1 MIRVTTF
8 FLAILL
14 SATVLLAQTV
24 DEARKDIYHGKYKTA
39 KEKLNK
45 ILAANG
51 KDPQAI
57 YWLGQATIEDED
69 NIAGA
74 KTVYQ
79 NALNSGVND
88 PIIWVGMGHVELL
101 EGKKDAARQRFEAA
115 IANTLDKKKKE
126 NPNILN
132 AIGRANADGPAN
144 SGDPAYA
151 IEKLKRAAELD
162 PTNADIFVNLGINYL
177 KLGSDQGGNAYEAY
191 TNALKVEPTNAKAI
205 FRLGKIF
212 ESQGNPEKYL
222 QYFRDAVIA
231 DPAYAPAF
239 LALYNYYSY
248 RDVNKAREYLE
259 SYLAASDK
267 DCNTDFFYADYLFR
281 SGKYQE
287 SLDKSKAMRVGT
299 CKDYPRLPLLFAY
312 NYDRLGDSVSAV
324 KEFESFMALSSP
336 DKINSR
342 DYLFGASILKKM
354 NGGEETAIA
363 YLKKA
368 LEVDTSR
375 ANRFQY
381 MDTIAFLYQRMGK
394 LNERLE
400 WLKQSYFTNPSPNNR
415 DIYNLAEASTSA
427 GNFDL
432 ADSMSRIYIQ
442 KYPNQ
447 NYGYVL
453 LSKSAIARDKDT
465 TAGSAVLSVME
476 YIKFMENTDKVKYK
490 NQIIGNYGYLVYVHA
505 NVLKDYPLA
514 IQDLEGILAVD
525 PENAYA
531 KTTIE
536 QIKKVMNQPKQPAKK
551 ATSASKG

>member
-57 YWLGQATIEDED
+57 YWLGQANIDDED

-115 IANTLDKKKKE
+115 IANSLDKKKKE

-162 PTNADIFVNLGINYL
+162 PTNPDIFINLGINYL

-191 TNALKVEPTNAKAI
+191 TNALKAEPTNAKAI

-212 ESQGNPEKYL
+212 ESQGNTEKYL
-222 QYFRDAVIA
+222 QYFRDAVNA
-231 DPAYAPAF
+231 DPFYAPAF
-239 LALYNYYSY
+239 LALYNYYSNK
-248 RDVNKAREYLE
+248 DVNKAREYLE

-267 DCNTDFFYADYLFR
+267 DCNTEFFYADYLFR

-287 SLDKSKAMRVGT
+287 SLEKSKAMKAGT

-312 NYDRLGDSVSAV
+312 NYDRLGDTINAV
-324 KEFESFMALSSP
+324 QEFEAFMTLSGP
-336 DKINSR
+336 DKINPR

-354 NGGEETAIA
+354 KGGEETAIT

-368 LEVDTSR
+368 LEIDTSR
-375 ANRFQY
+375 ASRFQY

-394 LNERLE
+394 LNDRLE
-400 WLKQSYFTNPSPNNR
+400 WLKKSYFTNPFPNNR
-415 DIYNLAEASTSA
+415 DIYNLAEASTTA
-427 GNFDL
+427 GNYDL

-442 KYPNQ
+442 KYPTQ

-453 LSKSAIARDKDT
+453 LAKSAISRDKDT
-465 TAGSAVLSVME
+465 TAGSAVPSVME

-490 NQIIGNYGYLVYVHA
+490 NQIISNYGYLVYVHA
-505 NVLKDYPLA
+505 NVIKDYPAA
-514 IQDLEGILAVD
+514 IQDLEGILGVD

-551 ATSASKG
+551 TTPTGKG